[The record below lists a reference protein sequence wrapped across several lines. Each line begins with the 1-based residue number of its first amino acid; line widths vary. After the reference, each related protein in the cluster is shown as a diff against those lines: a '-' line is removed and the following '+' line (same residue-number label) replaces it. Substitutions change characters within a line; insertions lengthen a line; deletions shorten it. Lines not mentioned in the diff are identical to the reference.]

1 MTEPQNSTKKYGCT
15 YGLGP
20 ILIFT
25 TNTHPCHRTERVMV
39 GWWGT
44 CSSGHILWFAKVRVT
59 GRVLYPT
66 LPYLRHTCTNWCP
79 ILPKQLP
86 INPGFI
92 RSCGIV
98 FVFVPTF
105 HIRGT
110 HAIALALDFQ
120 KISLMIKVSAYGMP
134 KIRLPEKHSKTYV
147 WLCWII
153 NGLRW
158 VL

>member
-1 MTEPQNSTKKYGCT
+1 MYGFRR
-15 YGLGP
+15 

-79 ILPKQLP
+79 ITPQT
-86 INPGFI
+86 INY
-92 RSCGIV
+92 
-98 FVFVPTF
+98 
-105 HIRGT
+105 
-110 HAIALALDFQ
+110 
-120 KISLMIKVSAYGMP
+120 ISLKSWICKELWHCLCFCAFIPYSRHSCNSSCSRFKKKSLIIKVSAYRMP
-134 KIRLPEKHSKTYV
+134 NTIASEAQ
-147 WLCWII
+147 
-153 NGLRW
+153 
-158 VL
+158 